1 MSDANMWHQ
10 IIEETLSK
18 TRWDTSN
25 LSMFRQQFAL
35 ATKSAKEKE
44 KEYEDLL
51 QEQADLIEDVC

>member
-1 MSDANMWHQ
+1 MWHQ

-44 KEYEDLL
+44 YEDLL